1 MCNIMNSSNIFWIGR
16 LQLRRNDEI
25 LYLWSCFLIYYL
37 KKNKG
42 TFVTKRR
49 YFRIPHLNWNVGY
62 DDDVGIIMEWDW
74 IWLPIFSNLRPSC
87 QVLQAPYH
95 QVHKK
100 IGDAGIHLFFFSFAC
115 TTHVSG
121 TKNQLDITMWHKKL
135 KKKKTLS
142 TIFHLCTVIKKN
154 NTCILSYI
162 TYTEHSKD
170 VW

>member
-1 MCNIMNSSNIFWIGR
+1 M
-16 LQLRRNDEI
+16 
-25 LYLWSCFLIYYL
+25 
-37 KKNKG
+37 
-42 TFVTKRR
+42 TKRR

-62 DDDVGIIMEWDW
+62 DDDGGIIMEWDW

-87 QVLQAPYH
+87 KVLQAPYH

-135 KKKKTLS
+135 KKKKNTFQQHFIYAQSLKKIIHAYFIYNIYRTLERCVIEILY
-142 TIFHLCTVIKKN
+142 TIVVVAYLFSVRAKLRSWII
-154 NTCILSYI
+154 ILG
-162 TYTEHSKD
+162 K
-170 VW
+170 